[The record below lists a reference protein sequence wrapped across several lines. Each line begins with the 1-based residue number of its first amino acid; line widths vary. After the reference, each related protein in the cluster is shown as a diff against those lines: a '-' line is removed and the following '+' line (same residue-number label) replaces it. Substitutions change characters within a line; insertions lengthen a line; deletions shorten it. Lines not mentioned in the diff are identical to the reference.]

1 MLHVRLCP
9 CDSPMSEIELKNAL
23 AVGKENEIVAFVQP
37 PSLQRPSPRCR
48 LSRVPRKASS
58 DCMMPSL
65 MTWIQPRRG
74 NSHSLVAFFL
84 KCRVQAPAATGNKE
98 RSMWRKIS

>member
-37 PSLQRPSPRCR
+37 PKFAETKPSVSPC
-48 LSRVPRKASS
+48 VF
-58 DCMMPSL
+58 
-65 MTWIQPRRG
+65 RG
-74 NSHSLVAFFL
+74 RH
-84 KCRVQAPAATGNKE
+84 QA
-98 RSMWRKIS
+98 IV